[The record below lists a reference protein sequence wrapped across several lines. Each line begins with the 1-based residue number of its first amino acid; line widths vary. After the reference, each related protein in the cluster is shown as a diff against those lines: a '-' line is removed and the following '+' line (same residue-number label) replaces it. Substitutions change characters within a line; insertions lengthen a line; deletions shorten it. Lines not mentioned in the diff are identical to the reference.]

1 MNEKIENIIIYLIA
15 PIILLM
21 FFIKHL
27 VDKLF
32 MIFLDYGRLNKN
44 NKGNKNVS
52 NGNSKTIRG

>member
-32 MIFLDYGRLNKN
+32 MIFFDYGRQNKN
-44 NKGNKNVS
+44 NRGNKNVS
-52 NGNSKTIRG
+52 NGNSKTFRG

>member
-21 FFIKHL
+21 FFIKNL

-32 MIFLDYGRLNKN
+32 MIFFDYGRQNKN
-44 NKGNKNVS
+44 N
-52 NGNSKTIRG
+52 RGKYFCE